1 MGLKTVSSRFH
12 NSGIETSHLKGYHNT
27 MKRISGF
34 SILQLVMGLILVVF
48 GYMLNEGEGI
58 LENAPLVF
66 CVVPGTVIIFGALL
80 NSITFKR
87 DWIYPI
93 LMILC
98 CVIGYGAV
106 YYMKGFELSNS
117 NIIVMA
123 IIGALTAL
131 ISTLFQ
137 LLNVMKK

>member
-1 MGLKTVSSRFH
+1 
-12 NSGIETSHLKGYHNT
+12 
-27 MKRISGF
+27 MKRISSF
-34 SILQLVMGLILVVF
+34 SILQLAMGLLLVVL
-48 GYMLNEGEGI
+48 GYMLNEGEGF

-66 CVVPGTVIIFGALL
+66 CVVPGMVIIFGVLINA
-80 NSITFKR
+80 IEFKR

-98 CVIGYGAV
+98 CVIGYGVV
-106 YYMKGFELSNS
+106 YYTRGFELNKP
-117 NIIVMA
+117 NLIVMT

-137 LLNVMKK
+137 LLNVVKK

>member
-1 MGLKTVSSRFH
+1 MKTVSWRFH
-12 NSGIETSHLKGYHNT
+12 NSGIETSRLKGYHYT
-27 MKRISGF
+27 MKRISSF
-34 SILQLVMGLILVVF
+34 SILQLAMGLILVVF

-66 CVVPGTVIIFGALL
+66 CVVPGMVIIFGALI
-80 NSITFKR
+80 NAIKFKR

-106 YYMKGFELSNS
+106 YYTRGFELSKPNL
-117 NIIVMA
+117 IVMT
-123 IIGALTAL
+123 IISALTAL

>member
-1 MGLKTVSSRFH
+1 
-12 NSGIETSHLKGYHNT
+12 
-27 MKRISGF
+27 MKRFSSF

-48 GYMLNEGEGI
+48 GYMLNGGEGI
-58 LENAPLVF
+58 LENTPIVF
-66 CVVPGTVIIFGALL
+66 CVVPGMVIIFGALI
-80 NSITFKR
+80 SFIAFKQ

-98 CVIGYGAV
+98 CVIGYAAV
-106 YYMKGFELSNS
+106 YYIKGYELSKS
-117 NIIVMA
+117 NIIVMV

-137 LLNVMKK
+137 LLNVIKK